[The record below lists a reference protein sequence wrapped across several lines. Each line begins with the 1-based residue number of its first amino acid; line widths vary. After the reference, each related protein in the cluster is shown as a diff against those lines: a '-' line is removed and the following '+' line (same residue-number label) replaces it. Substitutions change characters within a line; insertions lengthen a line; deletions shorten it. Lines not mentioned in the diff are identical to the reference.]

1 MSRNNKFQKYR
12 LKDIATIVSGSTPD
26 TSKKEF
32 YDGNIL
38 WATPKDL
45 SSLAGLY
52 ISETAKKITKVGY
65 DSCSTTLLPKGA
77 VLFSSRA
84 PIGLVAITK
93 KEMCTNQGFKS
104 FICGEKIIPE
114 YLFYTLRFMTPSLQ
128 HLGRGATFKEISKE
142 LIGDVKISVPP
153 LDIQRRMASILE
165 KAESA
170 REKRKEGDHL
180 TSEFLKS
187 AFLEMFGDPI
197 KNPKGYKKIRL
208 RELCEV
214 ITKGTTPTTY
224 GHVFT
229 EDGVRFLKIENIDD
243 NGKILLDSVQYIS
256 KDTHKFLKRSQLLE
270 GDMLF
275 SIAGALG
282 RTAIVTKE
290 CLPANINQAL
300 ALIRLKPSYLAIEYL
315 SYYLRAG
322 FIIEQIRKNKR
333 GVAQMNLN
341 LQQVGDFDILLP
353 PYELQQKFADL
364 VQKVEKLK
372 EKQQE
377 SEKELDNLF
386 NSLMQKVF
394 NREI

>member
-1 MSRNNKFQKYR
+1 MSRIEHWETKR
-12 LKDIATIVSGSTPD
+12 LDELGEIVTGNTP
-26 TSKKEF
+26 SKKCPEYYGGDIPWAKPSDLDNF
-32 YDGNIL
+32 KSITETEEYLTKEGADQARIL
-38 WATPKDL
+38 PKDSIL
-45 SSLAGLY
+45 VSCIGNLGKVGIAGTSLATNQQINAIIFNDSVY
-52 ISETAKKITKVGY
+52 PKFGY
-65 DSCSTTLLPKGA
+65 YTCRRLQKLLEHLAPATTL
-77 VLFSSRA
+77 
-84 PIGLVAITK
+84 PI
-93 KEMCTNQGFKS
+93 
-104 FICGEKIIPE
+104 
-114 YLFYTLRFMTPSLQ
+114 
-128 HLGRGATFKEISKE
+128 ISKSKFSE
-142 LIGDVKISVPP
+142 LKISIPP
-153 LDIQRRMASILE
+153 LPIQRKIASILE

-170 REKRKEGDHL
+170 KEKRKEANRL
-180 TSEFLKS
+180 TNEFLKS

-224 GHVFT
+224 GHIFT

-386 NSLMQKVF
+386 NSLMQKAF
-394 NREI
+394 KEN